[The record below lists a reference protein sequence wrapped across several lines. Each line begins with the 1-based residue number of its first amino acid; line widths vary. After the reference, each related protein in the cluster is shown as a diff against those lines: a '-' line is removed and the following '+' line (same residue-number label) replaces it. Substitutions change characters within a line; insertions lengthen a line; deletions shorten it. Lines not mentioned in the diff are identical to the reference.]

1 MSQSPIHDPLSEPRK
16 FNLADQKLLEG
27 VLRRQSGSGLN
38 DDFTGSSESQFFL
51 PQIEGGGVMT
61 FGMFNRDAA
70 ATRSTSTTVTT
81 MTSATTTRVETTH
94 QAVVDG
100 VLPDS
105 TVAELSL
112 ATGSSQRRL
121 IHTK

>member
-1 MSQSPIHDPLSEPRK
+1 
-16 FNLADQKLLEG
+16 
-27 VLRRQSGSGLN
+27 
-38 DDFTGSSESQFFL
+38 
-51 PQIEGGGVMT
+51 MT

-70 ATRSTSTTVTT
+70 ATMSTSTTVTT